1 MLSRWLV
8 GSVYGTNWRHVFTL
22 LPYLFILIPIALS
35 RAGNMDVLVLGDEL
49 ATGLGLKVERERRL
63 LLFLAVA
70 LSAACI
76 AVCGGLY
83 FVGLVSPHIAKRIF
97 SAKHHF
103 ILPASALIGMLICVM
118 ADSVGR
124 AITQSVE
131 LPVGI
136 IVSVIS
142 APYFP
147 LSLAQANLYKGGIC
161 HSNRINCGETLRWI
175 YRGTFAFYNLN
186 LSIPAHK
193 ITSLIGANGSGK
205 IYSFLKAMT
214 RLIPIKH
221 GAVYLDG
228 QSIYQMRTRDVAQKL
243 AILPQNSQCP
253 DGLSVEE
260 LVANGRFPYRKG
272 MKGLTEEDNRIIRW
286 AMESCNI
293 SDFSFTRCRFSVR
306 RATAACLDCN
316 GTGTKKQIFYFLD
329 EPTTFLDIAHQL
341 DIMHLLV
348 RLNKQQGV
356 TIVMVLHDL
365 NHAAMFS
372 DNIVAISNGT
382 KYCEGSL
389 NR

>member
-1 MLSRWLV
+1 MKRICKKQLIFSVLLIFVFASIILSLNAGYSKLQFWKIIQSLFGVGDSETYLIIHKLRLPRILSGLLCGAGLGLSGCIFQSVTRNPLADPGILGINAGAGIAVLIFMVFFPQLQVDSMIFMPLFAFVGGMLVALFFYAFAFRNGRLSNTCFLLGGIGAAAGIQATMLIMSTGLENSNFQMLSRWLV

-142 APYFP
+142 APYF
-147 LSLAQANLYKGGIC
+147 LYL
-161 HSNRINCGETLRWI
+161 LR
-175 YRGTFAFYNLN
+175 
-186 LSIPAHK
+186 
-193 ITSLIGANGSGK
+193 
-205 IYSFLKAMT
+205 
-214 RLIPIKH
+214 
-221 GAVYLDG
+221 
-228 QSIYQMRTRDVAQKL
+228 
-243 AILPQNSQCP
+243 
-253 DGLSVEE
+253 
-260 LVANGRFPYRKG
+260 
-272 MKGLTEEDNRIIRW
+272 
-286 AMESCNI
+286 
-293 SDFSFTRCRFSVR
+293 
-306 RATAACLDCN
+306 
-316 GTGTKKQIFYFLD
+316 KQ
-329 EPTTFLDIAHQL
+329 
-341 DIMHLLV
+341 
-348 RLNKQQGV
+348 
-356 TIVMVLHDL
+356 TI
-365 NHAAMFS
+365 
-372 DNIVAISNGT
+372 
-382 KYCEGSL
+382 
-389 NR
+389 